1 MDYDSWLIIIVSL
14 IFSAFFSGMEI
25 AFVTA
30 NKLKIEL
37 DLKQG
42 SLSARILSRFIEK
55 PQLFISTMLV
65 GNNLALVYYGV
76 AFGELLS
83 NLLFGV
89 DDWSEVTTYNPYSV
103 LTFQT
108 LLSTILILF
117 TAEFLPKSIFRLNP
131 NKWLNA
137 LAVPLLVI
145 YYILLIPSFFITWIS
160 KGFIRYVLRADT
172 SSERAA
178 FGAIDLD
185 HYLKEVTQNM
195 HPDQELEHEIQIL
208 QNALDFSQLKARD
221 CLVPRKEVIAM
232 DIEDSV
238 EDLKKL
244 FLETNLSKV
253 VIYRGTID
261 NIIGYVHVRDIFKR
275 PESIKSILMPALII
289 PEPMSANEV
298 LENFIKKK
306 RNIAV
311 VVDEYGGTS
320 GILTIEDIVEEIFGD
335 IEDEHDTEEMIESV
349 IDEGHYQ
356 FSARLE
362 IDYLNQ
368 EYDLSLPESDDYD
381 TLGGMI
387 IHHTEEIPQQNDV
400 VSIGKYTMRMLKVSK
415 SRVEMVDIRTI
426 DQ

>member
-1 MDYDSWLIIIVSL
+1 
-14 IFSAFFSGMEI
+14 
-25 AFVTA
+25 
-30 NKLKIEL
+30 
-37 DLKQG
+37 
-42 SLSARILSRFIEK
+42 
-55 PQLFISTMLV
+55 
-65 GNNLALVYYGV
+65 
-76 AFGELLS
+76 
-83 NLLFGV
+83 
-89 DDWSEVTTYNPYSV
+89 
-103 LTFQT
+103 TFQT
-108 LLSTILILF
+108 FLSTLLILF

-400 VSIGKYTMRMLKVSK
+400 VSIGKYTLRMLKVSK